1 MNQNIRWQEVLN
13 KRAIGIDKC
22 DLGKVEQIN
31 DDIIITKK
39 GLINKSR
46 YLMPKKLVDRFD
58 GNMLY
63 FKIMKAEARQFRQN
77 HNIIRNNVNEK
88 LIDSR
93 FTPQL
98 LGSLA
103 SLLMTKIIARYSKIY
118 IMAANQNK

>member
-39 GLINKSR
+39 GLINKSK
-46 YLMPKKLVDRFD
+46 YLVPKKLVDSFD

-77 HNIIRNNVNEK
+77 Q
-88 LIDSR
+88 LI
-93 FTPQL
+93 
-98 LGSLA
+98 
-103 SLLMTKIIARYSKIY
+103 
-118 IMAANQNK
+118 

>member
-22 DLGKVEQIN
+22 DLGKIEKIN
-31 DDIIITKK
+31 DDTIITKK

-63 FKIMKAEARQFRQN
+63 FKIMKAEAKQFRQN
-77 HNIIRNNVNEK
+77 E
-88 LIDSR
+88 LI
-93 FTPQL
+93 
-98 LGSLA
+98 
-103 SLLMTKIIARYSKIY
+103 
-118 IMAANQNK
+118 

>member
-31 DDIIITKK
+31 HDIIITKK

-77 HNIIRNNVNEK
+77 Q
-88 LIDSR
+88 LI
-93 FTPQL
+93 
-98 LGSLA
+98 
-103 SLLMTKIIARYSKIY
+103 
-118 IMAANQNK
+118 